1 MSQLQPQREFT
12 GIWIPAVIIDDPEL
26 TPTDLIVYAQIASFN
41 CCTASNKYLA
51 ELAHVSERSVQRTLR
66 RLDAKGYV
74 RTEVTHSKANIS
86 QRKIFAMGVE
96 NYAEQTQDCMT
107 NCHGGVTNCRG
118 GDDKLSPN
126 NKEDNKDNTLVLDK
140 SNTNEQSSEIQ
151 PVEKSEYGN
160 SEINSF
166 IKSFEK
172 TLGLPIATKQK
183 LNRYA
188 AKRLLARYKPEGCAK
203 LITLASMANTTPY
216 APRIA
221 NVMDLEQKLP
231 NLFVWYRQNANKG
244 QSRAVKAVDDEFADC
259 EVVEDF

>member
-12 GIWIPAVIIDDPEL
+12 GIWIPAVIINDPEL

-51 ELAHVSERSVQRTLR
+51 ELAHVSVRSVQYTIK
-66 RLDAKGYV
+66 RLEAKGYI
-74 RTEVTHSKANIS
+74 RIEDTRSKAGMVK
-86 QRKIFAMGVE
+86 RKIFAMGVE
-96 NYAEQTQDCMT
+96 NYAEQMQDGMT
-107 NCHGGVTNCRG
+107 NCHGGATNCRG

-140 SNTNEQSSEIQ
+140 SNTNEQSSE
-151 PVEKSEYGN
+151 YGN

-166 IKSFEK
+166 IKSFEE

-221 NVMDLEQKLP
+221 NVMDLEQKVP

-244 QSRAVKAVDDEFADC
+244 QSRAVKAVDDGFADC

>member
-1 MSQLQPQREFT
+1 
-12 GIWIPAVIIDDPEL
+12 
-26 TPTDLIVYAQIASFN
+26 
-41 CCTASNKYLA
+41 
-51 ELAHVSERSVQRTLR
+51 
-66 RLDAKGYV
+66 
-74 RTEVTHSKANIS
+74 
-86 QRKIFAMGVE
+86 MGVE
-96 NYAEQTQDCMT
+96 NYAEQMQDGMT
-107 NCHGGVTNCRG
+107 NCHGGATNCRG

-166 IKSFEK
+166 IKSFEE

-259 EVVEDF
+259 EVVEGF

>member
-12 GIWIPAVIIDDPEL
+12 GIWIPAVIINDPEL

-66 RLDAKGYV
+66 RLEAKGYT

-86 QRKIFAMGVE
+86 QRKIFAMGVK
-96 NYAEQTQDCMT
+96 NYAEQMQDGMT
-107 NCHGGVTNCRG
+107 NCRGGATNCHG

-166 IKSFEK
+166 IKSFEE

>member
-41 CCTASNKYLA
+41 CCTASNQYLA

-66 RLDAKGYV
+66 RLEAKGYI

-96 NYAEQTQDCMT
+96 NYAEQMQDGM
-107 NCHGGVTNCRG
+107 TNCRG

-140 SNTNEQSSEIQ
+140 SNTNEQSSEIRH
-151 PVEKSEYGN
+151 VEKSEYGN

-166 IKSFEK
+166 IKSFEE

-221 NVMDLEQKLP
+221 NVMDLEQKVP

-244 QSRAVKAVDDEFADC
+244 QNRAVKAVDDEFADC

>member
-12 GIWIPAVIIDDPEL
+12 GIWIPAVIINDPEL

-41 CCTASNKYLA
+41 CCTASNKYIA
-51 ELAHVSERSVQRTLR
+51 ELAHVSERSVQRTIR
-66 RLDAKGYV
+66 RLETKGYV

-96 NYAEQTQDCMT
+96 NYAEQMQDGM
-107 NCHGGVTNCRG
+107 TNCRG
-118 GDDKLSPN
+118 GGDKLSPN

-166 IKSFEK
+166 IKSFEE

-221 NVMDLEQKLP
+221 NVMDLEQKVP

-244 QSRAVKAVDDEFADC
+244 QNRAVKAVDDEFADC

>member
-12 GIWIPAVIIDDPEL
+12 GIWIPAVIINDPEL

-66 RLDAKGYV
+66 RLEAKGYT

-96 NYAEQTQDCMT
+96 NYAEQMQDGMT
-107 NCHGGVTNCRG
+107 NCHG

-166 IKSFEK
+166 IKSFEE

-221 NVMDLEQKLP
+221 NVMDLEQKVP

>member
-1 MSQLQPQREFT
+1 MQQKKHREFT
-12 GIWIPAVIIDDPEL
+12 GIWIPAVIINDPEL

-41 CCTASNKYLA
+41 CCTAGNKYLA
-51 ELAHVSERSVQRTLR
+51 ELAHVSERSVQRTLK
-66 RLDAKGYV
+66 RLEAKGYV

-96 NYAEQTQDCMT
+96 NYTEQTQDGMT
-107 NCHGGVTNCRG
+107 NCRGGVTNCRG
-118 GDDKLSPN
+118 GGDNLSPN

-140 SNTNEQSSEIQ
+140 SNTNEQSSDIQ

-166 IKSFEK
+166 IKSFEE

-221 NVMDLEQKLP
+221 NVMDLEQKVP

-244 QSRAVKAVDDEFADC
+244 QNRAVKAVDDEFADC

>member
-41 CCTASNKYLA
+41 CCTASNQYLA
-51 ELAHVSERSVQRTLR
+51 ELAHVSDRSVRRTLR
-66 RLDAKGYV
+66 RLEAKGYI
-74 RTEVTHSKANIS
+74 RTEVTHSKANMS

-96 NYAEQTQDCMT
+96 NYEKQAQDGRT
-107 NCHGGVTNCRG
+107 NCPGGWTNCPG
-118 GDDKLSPN
+118 GADKLSTN

-166 IKSFEK
+166 IKSFEE

-244 QSRAVKAVDDEFADC
+244 QNRAVKAVDDEFADC

>member
-12 GIWIPAVIIDDPEL
+12 GIWIPAVIINDPEL

-86 QRKIFAMGVE
+86 QRRIFAMGVE
-96 NYAEQTQDCMT
+96 NYAEQTQGTMQ
-107 NCHGGVTNCRG
+107 NLHGGVQNLHG
-118 GDDKLSPN
+118 GYAKSARN
-126 NKEDNKDNTLVLDK
+126 NKEDNKDNILVLDK
-140 SNTNEQSSEIQ
+140 SNTNKQSSEIQ

-166 IKSFEK
+166 IKSFEE

-244 QSRAVKAVDDEFADC
+244 HSRAVKAVDDEFADC

>member
-12 GIWIPAVIIDDPEL
+12 GIWIPAVIINDPEL

-51 ELAHVSERSVQRTLR
+51 ELAHVSERSVQRALR
-66 RLDAKGYV
+66 RLEAKGYT

-96 NYAEQTQDCMT
+96 NYTEQMQDGMT

-166 IKSFEK
+166 IKSFEE

-221 NVMDLEQKLP
+221 NVMDLEQKVP

-244 QSRAVKAVDDEFADC
+244 QNRAVKAVDDEFADC

>member
-12 GIWIPAVIIDDPEL
+12 GIWIPAVIINDPEL

-41 CCTASNKYLA
+41 CCTASNQYLA
-51 ELAHVSERSVQRTLR
+51 ELAHVSVRSVQYTIK
-66 RLDAKGYV
+66 RLEAKGYI
-74 RTEVTHSKANIS
+74 RIEDTRSKAGIVK
-86 QRKIFAMGVE
+86 RKIFAMGVE
-96 NYAEQTQDCMT
+96 NYEKQMQDGMQ
-107 NCHGGVTNCRG
+107 NLHGGVQNLHG
-118 GDDKLSPN
+118 GYAKSARN
-126 NKEDNKDNTLVLDK
+126 NKEDNKDNILVLDK
-140 SNTNEQSSEIQ
+140 SNTNKQSSEIQ

-166 IKSFEK
+166 IKSFEE

-221 NVMDLEQKLP
+221 NVMDLEQKVP

-244 QSRAVKAVDDEFADC
+244 QNRAVKAVDDEFADC

>member
-66 RLDAKGYV
+66 RLDTKGYV
-74 RTEVTHSKANIS
+74 RTEGTHSKANIS
-86 QRKIFAMGVE
+86 QRKICAMGVE
-96 NYAEQTQDCMT
+96 NYEKQSQSGMT

-160 SEINSF
+160 PEINSF
-166 IKSFEK
+166 IKSFEE

-244 QSRAVKAVDDEFADC
+244 QNRAVKAVDDEFADC

>member
-12 GIWIPAVIIDDPEL
+12 GIWIPAVIINDPEL

-66 RLDAKGYV
+66 RLEAKGYT

-86 QRKIFAMGVE
+86 QRKIFALGVE
-96 NYAEQTQDCMT
+96 SYAEQMQDGMT
-107 NCHGGVTNCRG
+107 NCHGGATNCHG

-140 SNTNEQSSEIQ
+140 SNTNEQSSEIH

-166 IKSFEK
+166 IKNFEE

-221 NVMDLEQKLP
+221 NVMDLEQKVP
-231 NLFVWYRQNANKG
+231 NLFVWYRQNANKW